1 MISTIVNTE
10 LPLAERFMVKKN
22 VIRHGS
28 GKKRFCIVTGTH
40 GDELE
45 GQMVC
50 YEMARLVQEN
60 IACLDGT
67 VEIYPALNPLGIDTI
82 QRGIPN
88 FDLDMN
94 RIFPGNE
101 HGTMAEQAAYRICED
116 LKGADMVIDI
126 HSSNLYLRESPQV
139 RINVLNEEQLV
150 PQAKHLGVDFVW
162 VHDAA
167 TVLEATL
174 AHSLNSTGTPCLVVE
189 MGVGQ
194 RINHHMCVHL
204 VKGIF
209 NLMHEMG
216 MWNAEDKEK
225 PYANV
230 NVGGSV
236 GGGVGGGVGD
246 SDGDS
251 VGGSVHDETPD
262 ALSHLTGD
270 GQPLL
275 NPIVCKGNRVTFLNA
290 ACSGV
295 FLTELRTGKM
305 VKEGQSIGKIVD
317 PLTGTVLSDVVSP
330 IEGFLFT
337 IRAYPIV
344 YEGSL
349 MARIFQYNEDELD
362 IVKAVSAAEEQE

>member
-1 MISTIVNTE
+1 MIQTIVNTE
-10 LPLAERFMVKKN
+10 LPVAERFLIKKN
-22 VIRHGS
+22 VLSNGT

-50 YEMARLVQEN
+50 YELAHLIQEH
-60 IACLDGT
+60 IDCLDGT
-67 VEIYPALNPLGIDTI
+67 VEIYPALNPLGIDTL
-82 QRGIPN
+82 QRGVPN

-101 HGTMAEQAAYRICED
+101 HGTMVEQAAFQICND

-139 RINVLNEEQLV
+139 RINVLNEHNLV
-150 PQAKHLGVDFVW
+150 PMARHLGVDFVW

-174 AHSLNSTGTPCLVVE
+174 AHSLNSTGTPCLVAE

-194 RINHHMCVHL
+194 RINNKMCMHL

-209 NLMHEMG
+209 NLMKEMDI
-216 MWNAEDKEK
+216 WH
-225 PYANV
+225 
-230 NVGGSV
+230 GSI
-236 GGGVGGGVGD
+236 D
-246 SDGDS
+246 
-251 VGGSVHDETPD
+251 
-262 ALSHLTGD
+262 LTSLKTGE
-270 GQPLL
+270 LL
-275 NPIVCKGNRVTFLNA
+275 EPIVCKGNRVTFLNA
-290 ACSGV
+290 ECSGV
-295 FLTELRTGKM
+295 FLTDLRTGKI
-305 VKEGQSIGKIVD
+305 VKEGQSIGKIVN
-317 PLTGTVLSDVVSP
+317 PLTGETLNDVIAPVD
-330 IEGFLFT
+330 GFLFT

-349 MARIFQYNEDELD
+349 MARIFRYEEAEKE
-362 IVKAVSAAEEQE
+362 VVTAVSMAEQ

>member
-1 MISTIVNTE
+1 MIKTIVNTE
-10 LPLAERFMVKKN
+10 LPLAERFLVRKN
-22 VIRHGS
+22 IIQGGQ
-28 GKKRFCIVTGTH
+28 GKKRICIVTGTH

-50 YEMARLVQEN
+50 YEMARLVQEH
-60 IACLDGT
+60 IDMLDGI

-139 RINVLNEEQLV
+139 RINVLNENELV
-150 PQAKHLGVDFVW
+150 PEARHLGVDFIW

-194 RINHHMCVHL
+194 RINHRMCSHL

-216 MWNAEDKEK
+216 MWGSSTESAEAFLASID
-225 PYANV
+225 
-230 NVGGSV
+230 
-236 GGGVGGGVGD
+236 
-246 SDGDS
+246 
-251 VGGSVHDETPD
+251 
-262 ALSHLTGD
+262 
-270 GQPLL
+270 PLPL
-275 NPIVCKGNRVTFLNA
+275 IAPIVCKGNRVTFLNA
-290 ACSGV
+290 ECSGV
-295 FLTELRTGKM
+295 FLTDLRTGKIIR
-305 VKEGQSIGKIVD
+305 KGQSVGKIVD
-317 PLTGTVLSDVVSP
+317 PLTGQVLSDVVSP
-330 IEGFLFT
+330 IDGFLFT

-349 MARIFQYNEDELD
+349 MARIFEFCDDEMPT
-362 IVKAVSAAEEQE
+362 VTAVSQAEENN

>member
-1 MISTIVNTE
+1 MIKTIVNTE
-10 LPLAERFMVKKN
+10 LPLAERFLVRKN
-22 VIRHGS
+22 IIKG
-28 GKKRFCIVTGTH
+28 GKGRQRLCIVTGTH

-50 YEMARLVQEN
+50 YEMARLIQQH
-60 IACLDGT
+60 IDRLTGT

-116 LKGADMVIDI
+116 LKGASMVIDI

-139 RINVLNEEQLV
+139 RINVLNEAELV
-150 PQAKHLGVDFVW
+150 PQAKHLGVDFIW

-194 RINHHMCVHL
+194 RINHRMCSHL
-204 VKGIF
+204 VDGIF
-209 NLMHEMG
+209 NLMTEMDMWKGGHED
-216 MWNAEDKEK
+216 NDNDNDDDNDDDDEK
-225 PYANV
+225 SIGP
-230 NVGGSV
+230 S
-236 GGGVGGGVGD
+236 
-246 SDGDS
+246 
-251 VGGSVHDETPD
+251 
-262 ALSHLTGD
+262 
-270 GQPLL
+270 
-275 NPIVCKGNRVTFLNA
+275 IVCKGDRVTFLNA
-290 ACSGV
+290 ETSGV
-295 FLTELRTGKM
+295 FLTDLHTGTIVSK
-305 VKEGQSIGKIVD
+305 GQSIGKIVE
-317 PLTGTVLSDVVSP
+317 PLTGETLSDVISP
-330 IEGFLFT
+330 TDGFLFT

-349 MARIFQYNEDELD
+349 MARIFRYDEDELEL
-362 IVKAVSAAEEQE
+362 VTAVSQKPE

>member
-1 MISTIVNTE
+1 MIKEIVSTA
-10 LPLAERFMVKKN
+10 LPVDERLFIRKN
-22 VIRHGS
+22 VIKGGT

-50 YEMARLVQEN
+50 YEMARLVQKHIDQLN
-60 IACLDGT
+60 GI

-82 QRGIPN
+82 QRGVPN

-101 HGTMAEQAAYRICED
+101 HGTMAEQTAYRICND
-116 LKGADMVIDI
+116 LMGADMVLDI

-139 RINVLNEEQLV
+139 RINVLHEEMLV
-150 PQAKHLGVDFVW
+150 PYARHLGVDFIW

-174 AHSLNSTGTPCLVVE
+174 AHSLNSAGTRCLVAE

-194 RINHHMCVHL
+194 RINHAMCCHL

-209 NLMHEMG
+209 NLMREMDIWSG
-216 MWNAEDKEK
+216 EIDLT
-225 PYANV
+225 
-230 NVGGSV
+230 
-236 GGGVGGGVGD
+236 D
-246 SDGDS
+246 I
-251 VGGSVHDETPD
+251 ET
-262 ALSHLTGD
+262 G
-270 GQPLL
+270 PLL
-275 NPIVCKGNRVTFLNA
+275 TPVFCKGDRVTFLNA
-290 ACSGV
+290 DCSGV
-295 FLTELRTGKM
+295 FLTEMRTGKI
-305 VKEGQSIGKIVD
+305 VSKGQSIGSIVD
-317 PLTGTVLSDVVSP
+317 PLTGEMLSNVVSP
-330 IEGFLFT
+330 IDGFLFT

-349 MARIFQYNEDELD
+349 MARIFQYNEQERDVVE
-362 IVKAVSAAEEQE
+362 AVSSAEQ